1 MKKKQTVV
9 RNRFVTYLIAFF
21 GIILLVISVF
31 LIASS
36 LNIKTSVDIPILTYN
51 EKRDID
57 YNVYLKENN
66 YFTQKVIT
74 KNDLK
79 SEDAKIITSLIDYID
94 IFYNYSFSSSK
105 PISGEYKYKIIG
117 TLKAHYKVDAYTTK
131 QVWNKDYILSEG
143 KIEKLDEQGSFVINE
158 NIKINYDEY
167 NKIIDSFKKDY
178 MLAVDSNFDISMF
191 IELDGKNKEIEDVF
205 EIDNEM
211 KLSIPLSEQTIEI
224 NTNYEENDNKQI
236 INAEKLKKVKNVYFL
251 VLGICSL
258 SIAIAILVIQIL
270 KVIQDE
276 KKQSVYLRELR
287 KLLHDYGDI
296 IVEVKKAP
304 KITKEK
310 SIEVM
315 NFSELVN
322 AQIELRTPIIFSEV
336 IKNELGLFVLFNNEQ
351 AYYYTLKSTERRKKA

>member
-1 MKKKQTVV
+1 MKSKKTVV
-9 RNRFVTYLIAFF
+9 RNRFITYLIAFF

-36 LNIKTSVDIPILTYN
+36 LNIKTSVDMPILTYN
-51 EKRDID
+51 EKRNID

-66 YFTQKVIT
+66 YFTQKVISKDEL
-74 KNDLK
+74 KND
-79 SEDAKIITSLIDYID
+79 DAKIITSLIDYID
-94 IFYNYSFSSSK
+94 IFYDYSFSSSK
-105 PISGEYKYKIIG
+105 PINGEYSYKIIG

-131 QVWNKDYILSEG
+131 QVWNKDYVLAEG
-143 KIEKLDEQGSFVINE
+143 KIVKINKQGNFVINE

-178 MLAVDSNFDISMF
+178 MLAVDSNFDIAMIVELNGNVVD
-191 IELDGKNKEIEDVF
+191 IEEKFKINNDINI
-205 EIDNEM
+205 
-211 KLSIPLSEQTIEI
+211 SIPLSEQTIEI
-224 NTNYEENDNKQI
+224 NTNYEEVNNDQI
-236 INAEKLKKVKNVYFL
+236 INVKKLKKIKNIYFL
-251 VLGICSL
+251 LLGIFSL
-258 SIAIAILVIQIL
+258 IVSIAILVIQIL

-296 IVEVKKAP
+296 IIEVKKAP
-304 KITKEK
+304 KITKEN

-322 AQIELRTPIIFSEV
+322 AQMELRTPIVFSEV
-336 IKNELGLFVLFNNEQ
+336 IKNKLGLFVLFNNEH
-351 AYYYTLKSTERRKKA
+351 AYYYTLKSTERKKKA